1 MAHQRK
7 AAEAHW
13 QNVYRTKRPD
23 SVSWYQPHLQL
34 SLQLL
39 TEAGLTASS
48 RLIDVGGGASTL
60 VDDLLERDLCNVS
73 VLDVSDEALSLARRR
88 LGERGKLVRWYV
100 GDVLELALP
109 PEGFDFWHD
118 RAVLHFLSDPQDAAR
133 YVQIAARTLT
143 AGGHAVIAG
152 FAPEG
157 PERCSGL
164 QVARRSA
171 EDIAALFAPAFTLV
185 QQRTER
191 HRTPSG
197 LEQSFVYALLQRR

>member
-60 VDDLLERDLCNVS
+60 VDDLLERGLCNVS

-118 RAVLHFLSDPQDAAR
+118 RAVLHFLSDPEDAAR
-133 YVQIAARTLT
+133 YVQNAARTLT

>member
-13 QNVYRTKRPD
+13 QNVYRTKRPE

-118 RAVLHFLSDPQDAAR
+118 RAVLHFLSDPEDAAR
-133 YVQIAARTLT
+133 YVQNAARTLT

>member
-13 QNVYRTKRPD
+13 QNVYRTKSPD

-60 VDDLLERDLCNVS
+60 VDDLLERGLCNVS

-118 RAVLHFLSDPQDAAR
+118 RAVLHFLSDPEDAAR
-133 YVQIAARTLT
+133 YVQNAARTLT

>member
-1 MAHQRK
+1 MAHQSK
-7 AAEAHW
+7 ATETHW
-13 QNVYRTKRPD
+13 QNVYRTKRAD
-23 SVSWYQPHLQL
+23 SVSWYQPHLRL

-39 TEAGLTASS
+39 MEAGLTASS

-60 VDDLLERDLCNVS
+60 VDDLLERGLCNVS

-118 RAVLHFLSDPQDAAR
+118 RAVLHFLSDPQDATR

>member
-1 MAHQRK
+1 MAHQSK
-7 AAEAHW
+7 ATETHW
-13 QNVYRTKRPD
+13 QNVYRTKRAD
-23 SVSWYQPHLQL
+23 SVSWYQPHLRL

-39 TEAGLTASS
+39 MEAGLTASS

-60 VDDLLERDLCNVS
+60 VDDLLERGLCDVS

-118 RAVLHFLSDPQDAAR
+118 RAVLHFLSDPEDAAR
-133 YVQIAARTLT
+133 YVRIAARTLT

-164 QVARRSA
+164 EVARRSA

-197 LEQSFVYALLQRR
+197 LEQSFVYALLQRH

>member
-1 MAHQRK
+1 MAHQSK
-7 AAEAHW
+7 ATETHW
-13 QNVYRTKRPD
+13 QNVYRTKRAD
-23 SVSWYQPHLQL
+23 SVSWYQPHLRL

-39 TEAGLTASS
+39 MEAGLTASS

-60 VDDLLERDLCNVS
+60 VDDLLERGLCDVS

-133 YVQIAARTLT
+133 YVRIAARTLT

>member
-1 MAHQRK
+1 MAHQSK
-7 AAEAHW
+7 ATETHW
-13 QNVYRTKRPD
+13 QNVYRTKRAD
-23 SVSWYQPHLQL
+23 SVSWYQPHLRL

-39 TEAGLTASS
+39 MEAGLTASS

-60 VDDLLERDLCNVS
+60 VDDLLERGLCNVS

-100 GDVLELALP
+100 RDVLELALP

>member
-13 QNVYRTKRPD
+13 QNVYRTKSPD

-118 RAVLHFLSDPQDAAR
+118 RAVLHFLSDPEDAAR
-133 YVQIAARTLT
+133 YVQNAARTLT